1 MSEPTRAAI
10 AQDASASGTGHDAS
24 ASGTGHAGTAP
35 DSAAD
40 PESSAR
46 MPLVLAGLALA
57 LLLCVAASLLIG
69 AESIAPGRVVDSVLG
84 RGDAQADALVLDSRL
99 PRTVVAIA
107 VGTALGVAGSL
118 IQAFTRNPL
127 ADPGILGVNGG
138 AALGVTLA
146 LWAGVS
152 TSTSA
157 LVLPALAGALLATV
171 ALLLLASAGKGP
183 ATPVRMVL
191 AGVALAAVLGGF
203 TTAIRLFDVTTF
215 DGYRSWA
222 AGSVAGRSLTDL
234 AGVTGYLVVGLLI
247 ALTLVRPLNAVALGE
262 DTAASLG
269 VDTRRVRLLT
279 IVSVALL
286 AGAATAIAGPITFLG
301 LMVPHVCRLL
311 VGNDQRRII
320 PLSALAA
327 PVVLLASDI
336 VARVALPLREMP
348 VGVVTAFVGAP
359 VLIRLISHRK
369 VHTQ

>member
-1 MSEPTRAAI
+1 MPEPTRAAL
-10 AQDASASGTGHDAS
+10 AQDDSTSASGAQE
-24 ASGTGHAGTAP
+24 ALP
-35 DSAAD
+35 EPRPAA
-40 PESSAR
+40 EGAMSAR
-46 MPLVLAGLALA
+46 MRLVLAGLAVT
-57 LLLCVAASLLIG
+57 LLVCVAASLFVG
-69 AESIAPGRVVDSVLG
+69 AEGIAPGRVVDAVLG
-84 RGDAQADALVLDSRL
+84 HGDRQADAIVLDSRL

-107 VGTALGVAGSL
+107 VGAALGVAGSL

-146 LWAGVS
+146 LWAGLS

-191 AGVALAAVLGGF
+191 AGVALAAVLGGL

-222 AGSVAGRSLTDL
+222 AGSVAGRSLADL
-234 AGVTGYLVVGLLI
+234 GGVGGYLVVGLLL
-247 ALTLVRPLNAVALGE
+247 AFTLVRPLNAVALGE

-279 IVSVALL
+279 IVAVTLL
-286 AGAATAIAGPITFLG
+286 VGSATAIAGPITFLG
-301 LMVPHVCRLL
+301 LMVPHACRLL

-327 PVVLLASDI
+327 PVVLLVSDV
-336 VARVALPLREMP
+336 VARVALSLREMP

-359 VLIRLISHRK
+359 VLIRLISNRK

>member
-1 MSEPTRAAI
+1 
-10 AQDASASGTGHDAS
+10 
-24 ASGTGHAGTAP
+24 
-35 DSAAD
+35 
-40 PESSAR
+40 
-46 MPLVLAGLALA
+46 MPLVLAGLAVA
-57 LLLCVAASLLIG
+57 LLLSVAASLLVG
-69 AESIAPGRVVDSVLG
+69 AEGIAPGRVLDAVLG
-84 RGDAQADALVLDSRL
+84 HGDRQADALVLDSRL
-99 PRTVVAIA
+99 PRTVVAVA
-107 VGTALGVAGSL
+107 VGAALGVAGAL

-146 LWAGVS
+146 LWAGAS

-157 LVLPALAGALLATV
+157 LVLPALAGAMLATV

-222 AGSVAGRSLTDL
+222 AGSVAGRSLDDL
-234 AGVTGYLVVGLLI
+234 AGVAGYLAVGLLL

-262 DTAASLG
+262 ETAASLG

-279 IVSVALL
+279 IVAVTLL
-286 AGAATAIAGPITFLG
+286 VGTATAVAGPITFLG
-301 LMVPHVCRLL
+301 LMVPHACRLL
-311 VGNDQRRII
+311 AGNDQRRII

-327 PVVLLASDI
+327 PVVLVVSDV

>member
-1 MSEPTRAAI
+1 MSEPTRAAL
-10 AQDASASGTGHDAS
+10 ARDVSPSG
-24 ASGTGHAGTAP
+24 SGARESLPAPRTTAEP
-35 DSAAD
+35 ST
-40 PESSAR
+40 SAR
-46 MPLVLAGLALA
+46 MPLVLAGLAVA
-57 LLLCVAASLLIG
+57 LLLCVAAGLLVG
-69 AESIAPGRVVDSVLG
+69 AEAIAPGRVVDAVLG
-84 RGDAQADALVLDSRL
+84 HGDRQADAIVLDSRL
-99 PRTVVAIA
+99 PRTIVAIA
-107 VGTALGVAGSL
+107 VGAALGVAGSL

-146 LWAGVS
+146 LWAGLS

-157 LVLPALAGALLATV
+157 LILPALAGALLATV

-191 AGVALAAVLGGF
+191 AGVALAAVLGGL

-222 AGSVAGRSLTDL
+222 TGSVAGRSLTDL
-234 AGVTGYLVVGLLI
+234 TGVTGYLVVGLVL
-247 ALTLVRPLNAVALGE
+247 AFTLVRPLNAVALGE

-279 IVSVALL
+279 IVAVTLL
-286 AGAATAIAGPITFLG
+286 VGSATAVAGPITFLG

-327 PVVLLASDI
+327 PVVLLVSDV

-359 VLIRLISHRK
+359 VLIRLISNRK

>member
-1 MSEPTRAAI
+1 MPETLPATRPPRAAE
-10 AQDASASGTGHDAS
+10 
-24 ASGTGHAGTAP
+24 
-35 DSAAD
+35 AD
-40 PESSAR
+40 GPRAR
-46 MPLVLAGLALA
+46 SMPLVLTALTTA
-57 LLLCVAASLLIG
+57 LLLCAVASLFVG
-69 AESIAPGRVVDSVLG
+69 AEGIAPGRVADSLLG
-84 RGDAQADALVLDSRL
+84 HGDRQADALVLDARL
-99 PRTVVAIA
+99 PRTIVAIA
-107 VGTALGVAGSL
+107 VGAALGVAGSL

-146 LWAGVS
+146 LWAGAS
-152 TSTSA
+152 TSTGA
-157 LVLPALAGALLATV
+157 LVLPALAGAMLATV
-171 ALLLLASAGKGP
+171 ALLLLASAGRGP

-191 AGVALAAVLGGF
+191 AGVALAAVLGGI
-203 TTAIRLFDVTTF
+203 TTAVRLLDVSTF
-215 DGYRSWA
+215 DGYRSWV

-234 AGVTGYLVVGLLI
+234 AGVAGYLGVGLVL

-262 DTAASLG
+262 ETAASLG

-279 IVSVALL
+279 VAAVTLL
-286 AGAATAIAGPITFLG
+286 VGAATAVAGPISFLG

-311 VGNDQRRII
+311 AGNDQRRII

-327 PVVLLASDI
+327 PVVLLVSDI

-359 VLIRLISHRK
+359 VLIRLVSNRK

>member
-1 MSEPTRAAI
+1 MSEPARAAL
-10 AQDASASGTGHDAS
+10 AQDASPSG
-24 ASGTGHAGTAP
+24 SGAQEVLPAPRTTAEHAGT
-35 DSAAD
+35 
-40 PESSAR
+40 AR
-46 MPLVLAGLALA
+46 MPLVLAGLAVT
-57 LLLCVAASLLIG
+57 LLLCVAASLLVG
-69 AESIAPGRVVDSVLG
+69 AEGIAPGRVVDAVLG
-84 RGDAQADALVLDSRL
+84 HGDRQADAIVLDSRL

-107 VGTALGVAGSL
+107 VGAALGVAGSL

-146 LWAGVS
+146 LWAGLS

-157 LVLPALAGALLATV
+157 LILPALAGALLATV

-191 AGVALAAVLGGF
+191 AGVALAAVLGGL
-203 TTAIRLFDVTTF
+203 TTAIRLFDVATF

-234 AGVTGYLVVGLLI
+234 AGVTGYLVVGLLL
-247 ALTLVRPLNAVALGE
+247 AFTLVRPLNAVALGE

-279 IVSVALL
+279 IVAVTLL
-286 AGAATAIAGPITFLG
+286 VGSATAIAGPITFLG

-327 PVVLLASDI
+327 PVVLLISDV

-359 VLIRLISHRK
+359 VLIRLISNRK